1 MTRIRFSRFL
11 LPAIAVVVLSC
22 STDGPT
28 SPRDSVSLLPAHNQ
42 SLTAPAVRISEIHYD
57 NTGTDAGEAIEI
69 SGPAGTDVTG
79 WTLVL
84 YNGSTGASYTPLQT
98 FSGTIPATC
107 GARGVLVKTYP
118 VNGIQNGSPDAV
130 ALVDAAGQVVEFLSY
145 EGVFVA
151 AGGAANGMTSTDIGV
166 SENGTEPLGLSLQR
180 VGDGTWNTPAASS
193 FGSCND
199 AAEPPPPAIV
209 ASVTISPAAPTLV
222 VSGTTT
228 LVATAYDPSNAPI
241 AGVSFTWSSSAPDI
255 ATVSGSGVVTA
266 LAAGS
271 SDISAAAPNGVSATA
286 SVTVEDAPPTELPDV
301 VVSELHYDN
310 DGADINEGFEIEGP
324 AGTNVNGWSVVL
336 YNQTGGASYATV
348 ALTGTI
354 ASQCDGRG
362 TLSFPFAGIQNGA
375 SDGWALVA
383 PDNRVIEFR
392 SYEGTLTATNGP
404 AAGLTSTDIGVSESA
419 SASTTRSLQR
429 ARNGVW
435 YGPYP
440 ASMGSCN
447 PAEPPPPVLN
457 IAFSGRNSSDPAL
470 PIGFQDQL
478 FATLRDGT
486 VTLTTTF
493 TWSSDTPA
501 IASIDA
507 NGVVTALAEGS
518 AILRA
523 TAADGTT
530 ATWTLPI
537 RTGSFSASASYVG
550 NTEFGDPT
558 DADASDDFI
567 IRRPQ
572 YTTSYSRARNI
583 PNWVAYNLE
592 QTHFGPEDRCDCF
605 TYDPQL
611 PSDFPRYTTADY
623 TGAAAINGYSIDR
636 GHLARSFDRTAG
648 SLDNAATFLFSNII
662 PQASDNNQGPWAS
675 LENDLGAFAQSGDR
689 EVYIIAGAS
698 GSKGTV
704 KNEGRITIPEWTW
717 KVAVV
722 VPRDR
727 RLADITRYSDL
738 EVIAVVMPNE
748 NGIRN
753 TPWTSFKVTVDSV
766 ESLSGYD
773 VLALL
778 PDQIEVAVESGTHPP
793 VAAVNGPWIGNE
805 GSSISLSAAASTDA
819 DGDMLSYAWNFG
831 DGTFATGVSA
841 TKTWTQNGIYA
852 VRMVVTD
859 VRGLVDSVVTTA
871 TIANVAPSVSALP
884 NATLLPGEI
893 YAASGTFADPGAD
906 SWLATVDFGE
916 GAGQVS
922 LPLSGFGFSFS
933 NTYAAAGVFT
943 VTVRVSDGE
952 AIAASS
958 ATVTVLSDA
967 QSIARAIAL
976 VEGLPL
982 NAGNINSLR
991 VKLKNALKQIER
1003 ENFTPGVNMLEAL
1016 LNEVDAFEQSGRLTN
1031 AQAAPLRDLVTRLIT
1046 SLLGRV

>member
-1 MTRIRFSRFL
+1 MTRTRISRFL
-11 LPAIAVVVLSC
+11 LPAIAAVALSC

-28 SPRDSVSLLPAHNQ
+28 SPSDSVSVRPALTR

-57 NTGTDAGEAIEI
+57 NVGADAGEAIEI

-84 YNGSTGASYTPLQT
+84 YNGNGGASYAPLQT
-98 FSGTIPATC
+98 FSGAIPATC
-107 GARGVLVKTYP
+107 GTRGVLVKNYLP
-118 VNGIQNGSPDAV
+118 SAGIQNGSPDGI
-130 ALVDAAGQVVEFLSY
+130 ALVNATGQVVEFLSY
-145 EGVFVA
+145 EGTFVA
-151 AGGAANGMTSTDIGV
+151 VGGAANGMTSTDIGV
-166 SENGTEPLGLSLQR
+166 FERDSELLGLSLQR
-180 VGDGTWNTPAASS
+180 RGDGTWKTPSTS
-193 FGSCND
+193 TFGSCND
-199 AAEPPPPAIV
+199 ADEPPPPAVV
-209 ASVTISPAAPTLV
+209 ASVTISPAAPTLIV
-222 VSGTTT
+222 GGTTT
-228 LVATAYDPSNAPI
+228 LVATAYDAGNAPI
-241 AGVSFTWSSSAPDI
+241 PGVSFAWSSSAPSI
-255 ATVSGSGVVTA
+255 ATVSGSGVVSA

-271 SDISAAAPNGVSATA
+271 SDISAAAPNGVSATTT
-286 SVTVEDAPPTELPDV
+286 VTVEAPPPTVLPDV

-310 DGADINEGFEIEGP
+310 DGDDVNEGFEIEGP
-324 AGTNVNGWSVVL
+324 AGTSVNGWSIVL
-336 YNQTGGASYATV
+336 YNQTGGVSYSTV
-348 ALTGTI
+348 PLTGTI
-354 ASQCDGRG
+354 SAQCDGRG
-362 TLSFPFAGIQNGA
+362 TLSFPKAAIQNGP

-383 PDNRVIEFR
+383 PDNRVVEFR

-404 AAGLTSTDIGVSESA
+404 AVGLTSTDIGVSES
-419 SASTTRSLQR
+419 STASTTRSLQR

-440 ASMGSCN
+440 SSMGSCN
-447 PAEPPPPVLN
+447 PAEPPPPILN
-457 IAFSGRNSSDPAL
+457 ISFSGRNSSDPAL
-470 PIGFQDQL
+470 PVGFQDQL

-486 VTLTTTF
+486 VPQATTI

-518 AILRA
+518 AVLRA

-530 ATWTLPI
+530 ATWTLPT

-572 YTTSYSRARNI
+572 YTTSFSRARNI

-592 QTHFGPEDRCDCF
+592 QTHFGAEDRCDCF

-662 PQASDNNQGPWAS
+662 PQASDNNQGPWAL
-675 LENDLGAFAQSGDR
+675 LENALGAVAQGGDR
-689 EVYIIAGAS
+689 EVYVIAGAS
-698 GSKGTV
+698 GVKGTV

-717 KVAVV
+717 KVAII

-727 RLADITRYSDL
+727 RLGDIRRYSDL
-738 EVIAVVMPNE
+738 EVIAVVMPNV
-748 NGIRN
+748 NGIRS
-753 TPWTSFKVTVDSV
+753 TPWESFKVTVDSV

-773 VLALL
+773 LLALL
-778 PDQIEVAVESGTHPP
+778 PDQIEIAVESGTRPP
-793 VAAVNGPWIGNE
+793 VAAVNGPWIGSE
-805 GSSISLSAAASTDA
+805 GSSITLSAAASTDA
-819 DGDMLSYAWNFG
+819 DGDVLSYAWNFG
-831 DGTFATGVSA
+831 DGTIATGVNA
-841 TKTWTQNGIYA
+841 TKTWAQNGTYT

-884 NATLLPGEI
+884 NATLLPGEA
-893 YAASGTFADPGAD
+893 YTASGTFADPGAD
-906 SWLATVDFGE
+906 TWLATVDFGE

-943 VTVRVSDGE
+943 VTVRVADGE
-952 AIAASS
+952 AVVASS
-958 ATVTVLSDA
+958 ATVTVLTNA
-967 QSIARAIAL
+967 QTIARAIAL

-982 NAGNINSLR
+982 NAGNVNSLR
-991 VKLKNALKQIER
+991 VKLENALRQIER
-1003 ENFTPGVNMLEAL
+1003 GNATAGVNLLEAL
-1016 LNEVDAFEQSGRLTN
+1016 LNEVDAL
-1031 AQAAPLRDLVTRLIT
+1031 
-1046 SLLGRV
+1046 